1 MINTLLRLF
10 DNDNFMSRFE
20 NALKSLDERLKQELK
35 EISVPMNAEAIFSAV
50 FKDNGDNYELKINLN
65 EGITES
71 DINVEIEDDE
81 TVKITAEHKD
91 ENSSFKMVTMTT
103 IPDDADADTLTAE
116 LVDNKVVINV
126 KKVEK
131 DTKENKVIKVTK
143 K

>member
-91 ENSSFKMVTMTT
+91 ENTSFKMVTMTT
-103 IPDDADADTLTAE
+103 IPDDAYADTLTAE

>member
-50 FKDNGDNYELKINLN
+50 FKDNGDNYELKINLH

-91 ENSSFKMVTMTT
+91 ENTSFKMVTMTT

>member
-50 FKDNGDNYELKINLN
+50 FKDNGDNYELKINLH